1 MDGVVKTTALAWTM
15 ACVSMV
21 SMVGMV
27 LAAEWGRRR

>member
-1 MDGVVKTTALAWTM
+1 MDGVVKTISLAWMM
-15 ACVSMV
+15 ACL

>member
-1 MDGVVKTTALAWTM
+1 MDGVVKTIALAWTM
-15 ACVSMV
+15 ACV